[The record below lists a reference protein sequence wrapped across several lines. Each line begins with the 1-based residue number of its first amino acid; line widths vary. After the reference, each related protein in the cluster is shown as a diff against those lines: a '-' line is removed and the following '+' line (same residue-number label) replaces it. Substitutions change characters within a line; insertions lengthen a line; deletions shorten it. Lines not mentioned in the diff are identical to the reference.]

1 MNLRDKILSAKDSNL
16 AKVSVPEWE
25 CDIHVKSWSGLE
37 RVKVQSLTKS
47 DELLA
52 RVVALSA
59 CDEAGVRL
67 FKDEDVA
74 ALQEKNGAVL
84 ERVALAAL
92 QHNGIGKEA
101 IAEAKNS

>member
-1 MNLRDKILSAKDSNL
+1 M
-16 AKVSVPEWE
+16 KVSVPEWDAE
-25 CDIHVKSWSGLE
+25 IHVKSWSGSE
-37 RVKVQSLTKS
+37 RVKVQSLQKS

-67 FKDEDVA
+67 FSDEDVN